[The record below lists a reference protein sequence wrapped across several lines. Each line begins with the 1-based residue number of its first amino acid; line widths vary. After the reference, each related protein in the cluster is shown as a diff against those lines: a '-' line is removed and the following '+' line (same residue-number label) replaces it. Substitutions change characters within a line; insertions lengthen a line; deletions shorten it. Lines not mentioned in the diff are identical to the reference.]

1 MRTQT
6 THEDEHC
13 LVNVSDHRRP
23 CFLIT
28 LAMFRSRVFWD
39 SRLFLASQV
48 LRFCFASEVGSRC
61 GGFGGSPGQTRV
73 CKGEPQGGAGC
84 AGCGP
89 GRPPRASPPP
99 SRAPGRAPIGGGRAG
114 SLRVAGDPS
123 WQLEPSLTRAS
134 PQHPL
139 PGAATAAQSR
149 ILPPSSRFPP
159 PSSLLRWRAWLAS
172 AKPLTTSV
180 SQIPAENWGGMQKQ
194 LFLAPSSF
202 EILYYL

>member
-1 MRTQT
+1 M
-6 THEDEHC
+6 
-13 LVNVSDHRRP
+13 VNVSDHRRP

-61 GGFGGSPGQTRV
+61 GGSEAAPARHECAKGSPRAAPGVRAAGQ
-73 CKGEPQGGAGC
+73 GAL
-84 AGCGP
+84 P
-89 GRPPRASPPP
+89 GRPLHLAEPLAGRP
-99 SRAPGRAPIGGGRAG
+99 SGVGGRAACG
-114 SLRVAGDPS
+114 VAGDPS